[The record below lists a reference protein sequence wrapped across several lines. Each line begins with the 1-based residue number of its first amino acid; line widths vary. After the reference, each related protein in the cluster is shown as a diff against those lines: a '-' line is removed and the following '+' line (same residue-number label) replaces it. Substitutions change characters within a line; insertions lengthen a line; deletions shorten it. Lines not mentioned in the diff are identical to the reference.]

1 METAPLW
8 IGIAVAKLQLDI
20 AIGADGDSWSVANN
34 DVGIETLCQD
44 LRNRNCGLVVLEATG
59 GFEIAVVSALAA
71 AGIPVVVAN
80 PRQVRNFARAT
91 GQLAK
96 TDRLDAR
103 VLALFAERVRPEVRA
118 LPDDAARLLD
128 ALITRRRQISGM
140 IVAEHNRLGFAP
152 APLKKS
158 IDKHIRWLERELD
171 SVDGDLSKA
180 IQASPVWRAKE
191 ELYRGIPGIGPV
203 ISRTLIADLPELGR
217 LTHRQIAS
225 LVGLAPLAHDSG
237 SMKGKRMILAD
248 ARPYAVCYTWQLSS
262 AFATTPSCARCTTV
276 CGNAASHRRLLSSPA
291 HISCLRSSIQWL
303 VLVSHGGHAMLDFQ
317 YSC

>member
-1 METAPLW
+1 MKTAPLW
-8 IGIAVAKLQLDI
+8 IGIDVAKDQLDI
-20 AIGADGDSWSVANN
+20 AIGADGDAWSVANN
-34 DVGIETLCQD
+34 EAGIETLLED
-44 LRNRNCGLVVLEATG
+44 LRSRNCALVVLEATG
-59 GFEIAVVSALAA
+59 GFEIPAVTALAA

-103 VLALFAERVRPEVRA
+103 MLALFAERIRPEVRP

-152 APLKKS
+152 ATLKKS
-158 IDKHIRWLERELD
+158 IEKHIRWLQRELD
-171 SVDGDLSKA
+171 GVDSDLSKA
-180 IQASPVWRAKE
+180 IQTSPLWRAKE
-191 ELYRGIPGIGPV
+191 TLYRGVPGIGPV

-217 LTHRQIAS
+217 LSQREIAS

-237 SMKGKRMILAD
+237 TLKGKRMIFGGRASVRSVLYLAAVVGIRHNPIVRAYYYRLRD
-248 ARPYAVCYTWQLSS
+248 RGKPPKVALIACAHKLLTILNSMARTNEPWRTQ
-262 AFATTPSCARCTTV
+262 
-276 CGNAASHRRLLSSPA
+276 
-291 HISCLRSSIQWL
+291 
-303 VLVSHGGHAMLDFQ
+303 HA
-317 YSC
+317 